1 MSVEPCKLNI
11 GETSYQVSKSF
22 IDALDDL
29 IEKAKYASGFEDNW
43 DNSVMELVETDLWK
57 AISAV
62 RNNEIVDFHTKRT
75 EMKVRP
81 DNKHLTDKEKLAIKS
96 KRGIHKYMKC
106 HKCLCVI
113 TKKEEQAHYKRKKCM
128 KTFKQRT
135 HNAVITIQR
144 WARYCVH
151 KKKYLKQQK
160 KIAKKIVKKQNKKER
175 HSARK
180 IQSLWRGYVY
190 RKNLRDTADIADRVV
205 NTAFQLAI
213 QNAIKPQMIK
223 ITKFQALW
231 RGYVCR
237 KNVRVF
243 DGLRGGVLPKCKFST
258 SHWEMFKT
266 EWVKEGKIPIIRLTA
281 YWRKIYFPTDEEKR
295 HSRMREMIVAKI
307 WRGKRKD
314 AVRRKWRDY
323 RAVKNVKTMKDFT
336 EQRKRVCSYWY
347 IKVKGI
353 SKMNRG
359 DIEREIARKL
369 FRL

>member
-81 DNKHLTDKEKLAIKS
+81 DNKHLTDKEKLAIVS
-96 KRGIHKYMKC
+96 KKGIHKYMKC

-180 IQSLWRGYVY
+180 IQSLWRGYVC
-190 RKNLRDTADIADRVV
+190 RKNLRDTADIANRVV

-213 QNAIKPQMIK
+213 QNATKPKIIRGKKRTITIKRK
-223 ITKFQALW
+223 INKKKEDKPKEKLLKDGSRRKKRDEWTMSVHTEEESGFDFTFSRWFEYEKYKTTYGYRFYFKNQAD
-231 RGYVCR
+231 YETA
-237 KNVRVF
+237 K
-243 DGLRGGVLPKCKFST
+243 DMT
-258 SHWEMFKT
+258 MFIT
-266 EWVKEGKIPIIRLTA
+266 EWK
-281 YWRKIYFPTDEEKR
+281 DE
-295 HSRMREMIVAKI
+295 SLY
-307 WRGKRKD
+307 
-314 AVRRKWRDY
+314 KWNY
-323 RAVKNVKTMKDFT
+323 ECGWGV
-336 EQRKRVCSYWY
+336 
-347 IKVKGI
+347 
-353 SKMNRG
+353 
-359 DIEREIARKL
+359 
-369 FRL
+369 